1 MTYLDPEGRELCY
14 GAADLSTK
22 SMKKGHKASMTQH
35 KNKRPRGS
43 FIARL
48 GIAGIALAATLGIA
62 ACGGDD
68 EAEGGAGGGNIDLV
82 AYSTPQQAF
91 EEGII
96 PAFQES
102 AAGSGVEFS
111 TSFGASGDQ
120 RRAVEAGQ
128 PADLVDFSLEP
139 DMTALVEAG
148 KVPQDWDKGPTKG
161 IISTSVVS
169 IATRPGNPEN
179 IQSFDDLLTKDVE
192 IITPTPATS
201 GGAKWNIMAVYGSQ
215 IEAGKSE
222 QEALDAVATVISKT
236 SVLDDSARDSLQTFA
251 SGKGDVL
258 IGYENE
264 AVQAQDEGVDLEY
277 VLPDS
282 TIKIENPAA
291 VTTEAQDP
299 KAAQAFLDFILTDE
313 GQQIFADYGYRPVTE
328 SVLQQNT
335 DKFPEVPGLFT
346 IADFGG
352 WSKVDDEF
360 FDDES
365 GKVTQI
371 LRDQGAPLE

>member
-1 MTYLDPEGRELCY
+1 MSMGSRKHRPGFVPRLVIAIAAL
-14 GAADLSTK
+14 GAAV
-22 SMKKGHKASMTQH
+22 
-35 KNKRPRGS
+35 
-43 FIARL
+43 
-48 GIAGIALAATLGIA
+48 GIA

-68 EAEGGAGGGNIDLV
+68 SASGSGGGNIDLV

-96 PAFQES
+96 PAFQDTD
-102 AAGSGVEFS
+102 AGSGVDFS
-111 TSFGASGDQ
+111 TSFGSSGDQ

-128 PADLVDFSLEP
+128 SADFLDLSLEP

-148 KVPQDWDKGPTKG
+148 KVAQDWNTGPTKG
-161 IISTSVVS
+161 IITDSVVTLS
-169 IATRPGNPEN
+169 VRPGNPEG

-192 IITPTPATS
+192 IITPNPATS
-201 GGAKWNIMAVYGSQ
+201 GGAKWNIMAIYGSQ

-222 QEALDAVATVISKT
+222 QEALEAVATVISKT

-264 AVQAQDEGVDLEY
+264 AIQAQDEGIDLEY
-277 VLPDS
+277 VVPDR
-282 TIKIENPAA
+282 TILIENPAA

-299 KAAQAFLDFILTDE
+299 EAAQAFLDFILTDE
-313 GQQIFADYGYRPVTE
+313 GQQIFADYGYRPVTQ
-328 SVLQQNT
+328 SVLQQNA

>member
-1 MTYLDPEGRELCY
+1 MNLNNNRRGGRL
-14 GAADLSTK
+14 L
-22 SMKKGHKASMTQH
+22 
-35 KNKRPRGS
+35 
-43 FIARL
+43 ARL

-68 EAEGGAGGGNIDLV
+68 DDGSGGGGGHIDLV

-91 EEGII
+91 EEGLI
-96 PAFQES
+96 PAFQDTDT
-102 AAGSGVEFS
+102 GSGVDFS

-139 DMTALVEAG
+139 DMLSLVDGQLVAE
-148 KVPQDWDKGPTKG
+148 DWNAGPTKG
-161 IISTSVVS
+161 IVSSSVVS
-169 IATRPGNPEN
+169 ISTRPGNPEG

-192 IITPTPATS
+192 IITPNPATS
-201 GGAKWNIMAVYGSQ
+201 GGAKWNIMAIYGSQ

-222 QEALDAVATVISKT
+222 QEALDAVATVIEKT

-264 AVQAQDEGVDLEY
+264 AIQAQDEEIELEY

-282 TIKIENPAA
+282 TIKIENPGA
-291 VTTEAQDP
+291 VTTEAADP
-299 KAAQAFLDFILTDE
+299 EAAKAFLDFILTDE
-313 GQQIFADYGYRPVTE
+313 GQQVFADYGYRPVTE

-352 WSKVDDEF
+352 WAKVDEEF
-360 FDDES
+360 FNDET
-365 GKVTQI
+365 GKVTEI
-371 LRDQGAPLE
+371 LREQGAPLE

>member
-1 MTYLDPEGRELCY
+1 MRDEKKKR
-14 GAADLSTK
+14 LSRI
-22 SMKKGHKASMTQH
+22 G
-35 KNKRPRGS
+35 
-43 FIARL
+43 ARL
-48 GIAGIALAATLGIA
+48 GIAGIALAATLGVA
-62 ACGGDD
+62 ACGSDDDSDGGGD
-68 EAEGGAGGGNIDLV
+68 GGGGNIDLV

-91 EEGII
+91 EEGLI
-96 PAFQES
+96 PAFQDTDG
-102 AAGSGVEFS
+102 GSGVEFS

-139 DMTALVEAG
+139 DMLSLVDNKLVAE
-148 KVPQDWDKGPTKG
+148 DWNSGPTKG
-161 IISTSVVS
+161 IVSSSVVS
-169 IATRPGNPEN
+169 LAVRPGNPEG
-179 IQSFDDLLTKDVE
+179 IESIDDLLTKDVE
-192 IITPTPATS
+192 IITPNPATS
-201 GGAKWNIMAVYGSQ
+201 GGAKWNIMAIYGSQ

-264 AVQAQDEGVDLEY
+264 AIQAQDEEIELDY

-282 TIKIENPAA
+282 TIKIENPGA
-291 VTTEAQDP
+291 VTTEAADP
-299 KAAQAFLDFILTDE
+299 EAAKAFLDFILTDE

-335 DKFPEVPGLFT
+335 DKFPEVSGLFT

-352 WSKVDDEF
+352 WAKVDDEF

-371 LRDQGAPLE
+371 LREQGAPLE

>member
-1 MTYLDPEGRELCY
+1 MTDEKKQR
-14 GAADLSTK
+14 LSRI
-22 SMKKGHKASMTQH
+22 G
-35 KNKRPRGS
+35 
-43 FIARL
+43 ARL

-62 ACGGDD
+62 ACGSDD
-68 EAEGGAGGGNIDLV
+68 DAEGSGGGSIDLV

-91 EEGII
+91 EEGLI
-96 PAFQES
+96 PAFQDTDS
-102 AAGSGVEFS
+102 GSGVDVS

-120 RRAVEAGQ
+120 RRAIEAGQ

-139 DMTALVEAG
+139 DMLSLVDSKLVAE
-148 KVPQDWDKGPTKG
+148 DWNSGPTKG
-161 IISTSVVS
+161 IVSSSVVS
-169 IATRPGNPEN
+169 ISTRPGNPEG
-179 IQSFDDLLTKDVE
+179 IESFDDLLTKDVE
-192 IITPTPATS
+192 IITPNPATS
-201 GGAKWNIMAVYGSQ
+201 GGAKWNIMAIYGSQ

-264 AVQAQDEGVDLEY
+264 AIQAQDEGIELDY

-282 TIKIENPAA
+282 TIKIENPGA
-291 VTTEAQDP
+291 VTTEAADP
-299 KAAQAFLDFILTDE
+299 EAAKAFLDYILTDE

-352 WSKVDDEF
+352 WATVDEEF
-360 FDDES
+360 FNDET

-371 LRDQGAPLE
+371 LREQGAPLE

>member
-1 MTYLDPEGRELCY
+1 MFLIQKVENLLRWPR
-14 GAADLSTK
+14 LSTK
-22 SMKKGHKASMTQH
+22 SIKKGHKEPPPMSTGS
-35 KNKRPRGS
+35 KKYRPGFVPRLV
-43 FIARL
+43 IAV
-48 GIAGIALAATLGIA
+48 AALSATVGIA

-68 EAEGGAGGGNIDLV
+68 SASGSGGGNIDLV

-91 EEGII
+91 E
-96 PAFQES
+96 
-102 AAGSGVEFS
+102 
-111 TSFGASGDQ
+111 
-120 RRAVEAGQ
+120 
-128 PADLVDFSLEP
+128 
-139 DMTALVEAG
+139 AG
-148 KVPQDWDKGPTKG
+148 KVAQDWNTGPTKG
-161 IISTSVVS
+161 IISSSVVS

-192 IITPTPATS
+192 IITPNPATS
-201 GGAKWNIMAVYGSQ
+201 GGAKWNIMAIYGSQ

-258 IGYENE
+258 VGYENE
-264 AVQAQDEGVDLEY
+264 AIQAQDEGIDLEY

-282 TIKIENPAA
+282 TIRIENPAA

-299 KAAQAFLDFILTDE
+299 KAARAFLDFILTDE
-313 GQQIFADYGYRPVTE
+313 GQQVFADYGYRPVTQ
-328 SVLQQNT
+328 SVLQKNA
-335 DKFPEVPGLFT
+335 DKFPDVPGLFT

-360 FDDES
+360 FDDEN

>member
-1 MTYLDPEGRELCY
+1 MSTRSKKYRPGIVPRLVIAIAAL
-14 GAADLSTK
+14 GAAV
-22 SMKKGHKASMTQH
+22 
-35 KNKRPRGS
+35 
-43 FIARL
+43 
-48 GIAGIALAATLGIA
+48 GIA

-68 EAEGGAGGGNIDLV
+68 SASGSGGGNIDLV

-91 EEGII
+91 EEGLI
-96 PAFQES
+96 PAFQDTD
-102 AAGSGVEFS
+102 AGGGVDVS

-128 PADLVDFSLEP
+128 QADLVDFSLEP

-148 KVPQDWDKGPTKG
+148 KVAQDWNSGPTKG
-161 IISTSVVS
+161 IISSSVVS
-169 IATRPGNPEN
+169 IATRPGNPED

-192 IITPTPATS
+192 IITPNPATS
-201 GGAKWNIMAVYGSQ
+201 GGAKWNIMAIYGSQ

-222 QEALDAVATVISKT
+222 QEALNAVATVISKT

-251 SGKGDVL
+251 TGKGDVL

-264 AVQAQDEGVDLEY
+264 AIQAQDEGIDLEY

-299 KAAQAFLDFILTDE
+299 QAAQAFLDFILTDQ
-313 GQQIFADYGYRPVTE
+313 GQQIFADYGYRPVTQ
-328 SVLQQNT
+328 SVLQQNA

>member
-1 MTYLDPEGRELCY
+1 MTNEKNNR
-14 GAADLSTK
+14 LSRL
-22 SMKKGHKASMTQH
+22 A
-35 KNKRPRGS
+35 
-43 FIARL
+43 ARL

-68 EAEGGAGGGNIDLV
+68 DDNGGGGGGGEVALV

-91 EEGII
+91 EEGLI
-96 PAFQES
+96 PAFQDTD
-102 AAGSGVEFS
+102 AGSGVEVS

-139 DMTALVEAG
+139 DMLSLVEAG
-148 KVPQDWDKGPTKG
+148 LVAEDWSSGPTKG
-161 IISTSVVS
+161 IISSSVVTLS
-169 IATRPGNPEN
+169 VRPGNPEG
-179 IQSFDDLLTKDVE
+179 ITSFDDLLTEDVE
-192 IITPTPATS
+192 IITPNPATS

-222 QEALDAVATVISKT
+222 QEALDAVATVLEKT

-264 AVQAQDEGVDLEY
+264 AIQAKDEGIELEY
-277 VLPDS
+277 VIPPS
-282 TIKIENPAA
+282 TIKIENPGA
-291 VTTEAQDP
+291 VTSEAENP
-299 KAAQAFLDFILTDE
+299 ESAQALLDFILTDE

-328 SVLQQNT
+328 SVLAENT
-335 DKFPEVPGLFT
+335 DKFPDVAGLFT

-352 WSKVDDEF
+352 WAKVDDEF
-360 FDDES
+360 FNDET
-365 GKVTQI
+365 GKVTEI
-371 LRDQGAPLE
+371 LRSQGAPLE

>member
-1 MTYLDPEGRELCY
+1 MTMG
-14 GAADLSTK
+14 S
-22 SMKKGHKASMTQH
+22 KKY
-35 KNKRPRGS
+35 RPG
-43 FIARL
+43 IVLRL
-48 GIAGIALAATLGIA
+48 GVALVALMAAIGIA
-62 ACGGDD
+62 ACGGDE
-68 EAEGGAGGGNIDLV
+68 EASGSGGGKIDLV

-91 EEGII
+91 EEGLI
-96 PAFQES
+96 PAFQETD
-102 AAGSGVEFS
+102 AGSGVDVS

-148 KVPQDWDKGPTKG
+148 KVAQDWNAGSTKG
-161 IISTSVVS
+161 IISSSVVS
-169 IATRPGNPEN
+169 IATRPGNPED

-192 IITPTPATS
+192 IITPNPATS
-201 GGAKWNIMAVYGSQ
+201 GGAKWNIMAIYGSQ

-222 QEALDAVATVISKT
+222 QAALDAVATVISKT

-264 AVQAQDEGVDLEY
+264 AIQAQDEGIDLEY

-299 KAAQAFLDFILTDE
+299 QAAQAFLDFILTDE
-313 GQQIFADYGYRPVTE
+313 GQQILADYGYRPVTE
-328 SVLQQNT
+328 SVLQQNA
-335 DKFPEVPGLFT
+335 DEFPEVPGLFT

>member
-1 MTYLDPEGRELCY
+1 MTYEKEKR
-14 GAADLSTK
+14 LSRT
-22 SMKKGHKASMTQH
+22 G
-35 KNKRPRGS
+35 
-43 FIARL
+43 ARL

-62 ACGGDD
+62 ACGGSSDGSSD
-68 EAEGGAGGGNIDLV
+68 GSGGNVDLV

-96 PAFQES
+96 PKFQETS
-102 AAGSGVEFS
+102 DGDGVGFS
-111 TSFGASGDQ
+111 QSFGSSGDQ

-128 PADLVDFSLEP
+128 PADFVDLSLEP
-139 DMTALVEAG
+139 DMLSLVEAG
-148 KVPQDWDKGPTKG
+148 KVAEDWNSGPTKG
-161 IISTSVVS
+161 IITDSVVAIS
-169 IATRPGNPEN
+169 TRPGNPEG
-179 IQSFDDLLTKDVE
+179 IESFDDLLTKDVE
-192 IITPTPATS
+192 IITPNPATS
-201 GGAKWNIMAVYGSQ
+201 GGAKWNIMAIYGSQ

-222 QEALDAVATVISKT
+222 QEALDAVGTVLSKT
-236 SVLDDSARDSLQTFA
+236 SVLDDSARDSLQTFS

-264 AVQAQDEGVDLEY
+264 AIQAQEEGIELDY

-282 TIKIENPAA
+282 TILIENPAA

-299 KAAQAFLDFILTDE
+299 DAATAFLDFILTDE
-313 GQQIFADYGYRPVTE
+313 GQQIFADYGYRPVVE
-328 SVLQQNT
+328 SVLAENT

-352 WSKVDDEF
+352 WAKVDEEF
-360 FDDES
+360 FNDET

-371 LRDQGAPLE
+371 LREQGAPLE

>member
-1 MTYLDPEGRELCY
+1 MTKEKNNR
-14 GAADLSTK
+14 LSRLAT
-22 SMKKGHKASMTQH
+22 
-35 KNKRPRGS
+35 
-43 FIARL
+43 RL

-68 EAEGGAGGGNIDLV
+68 DDGGGGGGGEVALV

-96 PAFQES
+96 PAFQNTD
-102 AAGSGVEFS
+102 AGSGVEFT
-111 TSFGASGDQ
+111 TSFGSSGDQ

-128 PADLVDFSLEP
+128 EADFVDFSLEP
-139 DMTALVEAG
+139 DMLSLVESGLVAE
-148 KVPQDWDKGPTKG
+148 DWNSGPTKG
-161 IISTSVVS
+161 IITDSVVTLS
-169 IATRPGNPEN
+169 VRPGNPEN
-179 IQSFDDLLTKDVE
+179 IQTWEDIVE
-192 IITPTPATS
+192 SGAEVITPNPATS
-201 GGAKWNIMAVYGSQ
+201 GGAKWNIMAAYGSQ
-215 IEAGKSE
+215 IQQGKSE
-222 QEALDAVATVISKT
+222 QAALDFVAQILEQT

-264 AVQAQDEGVDLEY
+264 AIQAQDEGIELEY
-277 VLPDS
+277 VIPEQ
-282 TIKIENPAA
+282 TILIENPAA
-291 VTTEAQDP
+291 VTSEAKDP
-299 KAAQAFLDFILTDE
+299 EAAQALLDFILTDE

-328 SVLQQNT
+328 SVLAQNT

-352 WSKVDDEF
+352 WAKADEEF
-360 FDDES
+360 FDDET

-371 LRDQGAPLE
+371 LRDQGAALE

>member
-1 MTYLDPEGRELCY
+1 M
-14 GAADLSTK
+14 
-22 SMKKGHKASMTQH
+22 SMGSKY
-35 KNKRPRGS
+35 RPGIVS
-43 FIARL
+43 RL
-48 GIAGIALAATLGIA
+48 GIGLLALAAVIGIA

-68 EAEGGAGGGNIDLV
+68 EASGSGGTIDLV

-91 EEGII
+91 EEGLI
-96 PAFQES
+96 PAFQDTD
-102 AAGSGVEFS
+102 AGSGADVS

-139 DMTALVEAG
+139 DMNALVEAG
-148 KVPQDWDKGPTKG
+148 KVAQDWNAGPTKG
-161 IISTSVVS
+161 IISSSVVS
-169 IATRPGNPEN
+169 IATRPGNPED

-192 IITPTPATS
+192 IITPNPATS

-264 AVQAQDEGVDLEY
+264 AIQAQDEGIDLEY

-299 KAAQAFLDFILTDE
+299 EAAQAFLDFILTDE

-328 SVLQQNT
+328 SVLQQNA

-360 FDDES
+360 FDDET

>member
-1 MTYLDPEGRELCY
+1 MNDE
-14 GAADLSTK
+14 K
-22 SMKKGHKASMTQH
+22 Q
-35 KNKRPRGS
+35 KRRS
-43 FIARL
+43 RQLARL
-48 GIAGIALAATLGIA
+48 GIAGIAVAATLGIA

-68 EAEGGAGGGNIDLV
+68 DGGSGDGGGGSIDLV

-91 EEGII
+91 EEGVI
-96 PAFQES
+96 PAFQDTDG
-102 AAGSGVEFS
+102 GSDVDVS

-139 DMTALVEAG
+139 DMLSLVENGLVAE
-148 KVPQDWDKGPTKG
+148 DWNAGPTKG
-161 IISTSVVS
+161 IITTSVVS
-169 IATRPGNPEN
+169 LAVRPGNPEG
-179 IQSFDDLLTKDVE
+179 IESFDDLLTEDVE
-192 IITPTPATS
+192 IITPNPATS

-222 QEALDAVATVISKT
+222 QEALDAVATVIEKT

-264 AVQAQDEGVDLEY
+264 AIQAQDEGIELDY
-277 VLPDS
+277 VLPPS

-291 VTTEAQDP
+291 VTTEAANP
-299 KAAQAFLDFILTDE
+299 EAAQALLDFILTDE

-352 WSKVDDEF
+352 WAKVDEEF
-360 FDDES
+360 FNDET
-365 GKVTQI
+365 GKVTDI
-371 LRDQGAPLE
+371 LRQQGAPLE